1 MGVGKETMSNA
12 IFFDNVHKQYSSA
25 EKKAVDG
32 LSFSVERGEV
42 FGLLGPNGAGKS
54 TSVMML
60 CGLTNSDAGNIK
72 VLDID
77 VSKNSR
83 LVRNKIGVAPQ
94 DIALF
99 PTLTANENLS
109 YFGRMYGL
117 SSKEIKVQISNL
129 VERFGL
135 FDKLNK
141 PVQSYSGGMKRRLN
155 LIAALLHSPEL
166 LVLDEP
172 TVGVDVQSRSL
183 IIDYLNEINQQGIT
197 ILYSSHLMDEAE
209 RFCHR
214 FGFIDNGKM
223 IATGSMQ
230 ELKKEH
236 PNCDSLEDIFLKLT
250 GRNVR
255 E

>member
-12 IFFDNVHKQYSSA
+12 IFFDNVYKQYNSA

-60 CGLTNSDAGNIK
+60 CGLTNCDVGNIK
-72 VLDID
+72 VLDLD
-77 VSKNSR
+77 VSTNSR
-83 LVRNKIGVAPQ
+83 LVRKKIGVAPQ

-99 PTLTANENLS
+99 PTLTANENLC

-117 SSKEIKVQISNL
+117 SSQEINTQISNL

-135 FDKLNK
+135 SDKLKK

-166 LVLDEP
+166 LLLDEP
-172 TVGVDVQSRSL
+172 TAGVDVQSRSL
-183 IIDYLNEINQQGIT
+183 ITEYLKEINQKGIT

-209 RFCHR
+209 RVCNR

-223 IATGSMQ
+223 IAIGSLQ
-230 ELKKEH
+230 ELKIEH
-236 PNCDSLEDIFLKLT
+236 PDCDSLEDIFLKLT